1 MDAAVGNKTGA
12 AALGT
17 EGTVFAGAPISG
29 ALTLLTLASIMYCSV
44 YTYTHIYKGYTN
56 VVSVVSALGFYWLFF
71 CGWGRIQRGLR
82 HAWQRVC
89 TPLSTC
95 GAGWHPPST
104 PGNRP
109 PGHRRVSA
117 LRMGLGAAPAACG
130 QRGCVASPFRLS
142 PATRTDRAF
151 PSRLLVC
158 RGARR
163 THRPLVAPGSDMRRF
178 SPRKTPSRPAR
189 PNRGVNKR
197 LG

>member
-95 GAGWHPPST
+95 GAGW
-104 PGNRP
+104 
-109 PGHRRVSA
+109 RR
-117 LRMGLGAAPAACG
+117 
-130 QRGCVASPFRLS
+130 
-142 PATRTDRAF
+142 
-151 PSRLLVC
+151 
-158 RGARR
+158 
-163 THRPLVAPGSDMRRF
+163 HRPLAGKGAVSPAPFAYPRRPVRTAHFRPGF
-178 SPRKTPSRPAR
+178 SFVGVRVELTGRWLRPAQTCDAFLPEKR
-189 PNRGVNKR
+189 PAARRGPIGGEGGRWALRHQPTRHRQPGTAVFEPDV
-197 LG
+197 